1 MVWVI
6 FRISL
11 CKRVGVCINF
21 TSFSLSGCKGLISSC
36 GQKSITKCL
45 SPQPFQMGILPL
57 PLLSL
62 TRRICSLTCII
73 FGRTTGLLAAV
84 LGRDILSVPYCQKK
98 KDALRGKRLIEQNL
112 QHGWLHQ
119 QFRCLGSNA
128 LFPYRNC
135 KFLLLLFQYTAT
147 VVPLILWL
155 PQGHYIHR
163 P

>member
-21 TSFSLSGCKGLISSC
+21 TSFSLSGCRGLISSC
-36 GQKSITKCL
+36 GQKSTRKCL
-45 SPQPFQMGILPL
+45 SLQPFQIGILPL

-62 TRRICSLTCII
+62 TRRIVSLTCII

-98 KDALRGKRLIEQNL
+98 GMSSGGKDSQNKIYNMVGCINNSDDQDQML
-112 QHGWLHQ
+112 CSPTGIA
-119 QFRCLGSNA
+119 SS
-128 LFPYRNC
+128 Y
-135 KFLLLLFQYTAT
+135 YYSSST
-147 VVPLILWL
+147 L
-155 PQGHYIHR
+155 PQWFL
-163 P
+163 

>member
-21 TSFSLSGCKGLISSC
+21 TSFSLSGCRGLISSC
-36 GQKSITKCL
+36 GQKSTRKCL

-62 TRRICSLTCII
+62 TRRIVSLTCII

-98 KDALRGKRLIEQNL
+98 KRDVLRGKDSYNKIYNMVGCINNSDDQDQMLCSPTGIA
-112 QHGWLHQ
+112 
-119 QFRCLGSNA
+119 SS
-128 LFPYRNC
+128 Y
-135 KFLLLLFQYTAT
+135 YYSSST
-147 VVPLILWL
+147 L
-155 PQGHYIHR
+155 PQWFL
-163 P
+163 